1 MSKIVLKQ
9 GDCLD
14 IMKEIAD
21 KSIDLILCDLPYGTL
36 KSKKC
41 KWDEVI
47 PFDELWKNYRRIIK
61 DNGAI
66 LLFGIEPFS
75 SKLRLSNSEMYRYD
89 LYWHKTLCSN
99 FMMGKVQPFFKIENI
114 SVFYSK
120 SPTYNPQ
127 MIDGKPYKVFESHI
141 EQQGM
146 QQNYC
151 FSHKTDV
158 VNNGTRYPDNLLE
171 FGSLGGKKLHP
182 TQKPIDLLEW
192 LIKTYTNKGDLVLD
206 NCMGSGSTGVACK
219 NLDRDFIGIELDKK
233 YFEIAKERL
242 KPND

>member
-66 LLFGIEPFS
+66 LLFGSEPFS
-75 SKLRLSNSEMYRYD
+75 SALRMSNIKNYKYD
-89 LYWHKTLCSN
+89 CKWLKSRKTG
-99 FMMGKVQPFFKIENI
+99 F
-114 SVFYSK
+114 
-120 SPTYNPQ
+120 Q
-127 MIDGKPYKVFESHI
+127 MV
-141 EQQGM
+141 
-146 QQNYC
+146 
-151 FSHKTDV
+151 
-158 VNNGTRYPDNLLE
+158 
-171 FGSLGGKKLHP
+171 KK
-182 TQKPIDLLEW
+182 DL
-192 LIKTYTNKGDLVLD
+192 
-206 NCMGSGSTGVACK
+206 
-219 NLDRDFIGIELDKK
+219 
-233 YFEIAKERL
+233 
-242 KPND
+242 